1 MECDRRYDHLVN
13 FADYL
18 KGKTLSLSCSLE
30 TTRKFVLTAN
40 LAFESAGTI
49 AKIDRAFLEMKD
61 GAGQPIDALQAADDF
76 LCVKDIET
84 ILQQSMASQKLFSEL
99 GVPWA
104 QRREPFGAAGYQ
116 KFERYK

>member
-49 AKIDRAFLEMKD
+49 QNIGAEFAEKLDGNGHPVAALRA
-61 GAGQPIDALQAADDF
+61 PDDF
-76 LCVKDIET
+76 LCVKDIEM
-84 ILQQSMASQKLFSEL
+84 ILQRAVADRKLFSEL